1 MSLFSVLKN
10 LEIEVDKTNIQNKL
24 SKIVIFNIYI
34 FLSCAAQVL
43 GGIF

>member
-34 FLSCAAQVL
+34 FFSCATQVL